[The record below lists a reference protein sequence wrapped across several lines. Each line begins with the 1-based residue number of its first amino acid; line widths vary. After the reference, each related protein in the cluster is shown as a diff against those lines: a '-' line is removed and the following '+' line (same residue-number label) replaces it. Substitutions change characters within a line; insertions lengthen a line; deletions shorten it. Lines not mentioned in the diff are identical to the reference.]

1 MARLFDDSN
10 SEWLTVASPI
20 LDAAPFTVA
29 AWIKTDDG
37 ADNFQV
43 IAGPIGEAGTDTGWK
58 FRLEILD
65 PEILFQAEESGG
77 ANGRAFASTVP
88 AVGEWG
94 HAAAVEVA
102 VDSRE
107 CYFAGANK
115 GTNATSVTPPAID
128 IDTTSIAVRD
138 DGSPS
143 DSFSGDIGHVPI
155 YDAPLSQGMIET
167 LAAGFNPL
175 RVQRDNLIGYYP
187 INGQSPERNV
197 MGGFDLTVVN
207 APPVSSEPPIRRF
220 NVAPA

>member
-1 MARLFDDSN
+1 MARLFDDGN

-20 LDAAPFTVA
+20 VDAAPFSVA
-29 AWIKTDDG
+29 AWIKTDDA

-43 IAGPIGEAGTDTGWK
+43 IAAPVGEAGTDIGWK
-58 FRLEILD
+58 YRLRMADTEIQF
-65 PEILFQAEESGG
+65 EAEDAGG
-77 ANGRAFASTVP
+77 SARAAASAVP
-88 AVGEWG
+88 AVGVWG

-107 CYFAGANK
+107 SYFAGANK
-115 GTNATSVTPPAID
+115 GTNASSITPLATS

-138 DGSPS
+138 DGSPN

-155 YDAPLSQGMIET
+155 YSDALSQGMIET

-175 RVQRDNLIGYYP
+175 RVQRDILIGYYP

-220 NVAPA
+220 NVAPP